1 MPFTLTRYQLDD
13 HVIRLDV
20 AGEIR
25 GAAVAQLEL
34 SLLAV
39 IIADSPR
46 ELVIDLHPATW
57 LSDTGVNALVTGYTV
72 AIEYGTLY
80 RVTNAHHDVRRAL
93 QIAGVHDLL
102 TNSDDVGALVL
113 ALLLK

>member
-1 MPFTLTRYQLDD
+1 MPFTLTRYQLGS
-13 HVIRLDV
+13 HVIMLDV

-34 SLLAV
+34 TLLEV
-39 IIADSPR
+39 IIADFPR
-46 ELVIDLHPATW
+46 ELIIDLHAATW
-57 LSDTGVNALVTGYTV
+57 LSSTGVNALVTGYTV

-80 RVTNAHHDVRRAL
+80 RVINADHDVRHAL
-93 QIAGVHDLL
+93 EVAGVHDLL

-113 ALLLK
+113 ALLLR